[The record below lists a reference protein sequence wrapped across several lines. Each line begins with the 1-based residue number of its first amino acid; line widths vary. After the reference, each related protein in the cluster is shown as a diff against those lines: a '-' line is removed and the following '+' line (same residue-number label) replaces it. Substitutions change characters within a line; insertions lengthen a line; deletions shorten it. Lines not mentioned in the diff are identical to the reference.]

1 MRKTMQTLADKEEQT
16 HIPSEPVVRTHYL
29 GEGHVMTPLC
39 WCFPRLDFK
48 DPETG
53 NEVWVHHQPC

>member
-1 MRKTMQTLADKEEQT
+1 MQTLADKEEQT
-16 HIPSEPVVRTHYL
+16 PTPSE

>member
-1 MRKTMQTLADKEEQT
+1 MKKTTPTQDESEEST
-16 HIPSEPVVRTHYL
+16 HTQSEVRVHYL
-29 GEGHVMTPLC
+29 GEGHVMTPEC

-53 NEVWVHHQPC
+53 NEVWVHHQPN